1 MGGQIYFCLFVCVCV
16 HFLLFWGDF
25 FFKKKKSGDFL
36 MQMVPFSGQVELI
49 DESSL
54 KNGIALCY
62 VSACETNVKMM
73 QKNFKKKKKRKLPFY
88 SFSFSPRGFFFQ
100 LLIDII

>member
-1 MGGQIYFCLFVCVCV
+1 
-16 HFLLFWGDF
+16 
-25 FFKKKKSGDFL
+25 

>member
-1 MGGQIYFCLFVCVCV
+1 
-16 HFLLFWGDF
+16 
-25 FFKKKKSGDFL
+25 

-73 QKNFKKKKKRKLPFY
+73 QKNFKKKKKENFPFTLFLFPQEVF
-88 SFSFSPRGFFFQ
+88 FSSCW
-100 LLIDII
+100 

>member
-73 QKNFKKKKKRKLPFY
+73 QKNFKKKKKENFPFTLFLFPQEVF
-88 SFSFSPRGFFFQ
+88 FSSC
-100 LLIDII
+100 